1 MPKDPLHLVDLT
13 TARTEFEAEV
23 IRHAL
28 ESRGIP
34 AHAFTLAG
42 SALQWQVAAA
52 QPMRVQ
58 VMRKDLERAHAALA
72 EVRQESVDFDWSEL
86 EAEEI
91 ATVCPHCGYALTD
104 LPDPRLCP
112 ECGTFRATGG
122 VAGSRPRRMG
132 RWRTVAYI
140 ALGAVLVLPVVIE
153 LLMILLGP

>member
-1 MPKDPLHLVDLT
+1 MPKDPRQLVDLT

-42 SALQWQVAAA
+42 GVLQWQVAAA

-72 EVRQESVDFDWSEL
+72 EARQESVDFDWSEL
-86 EAEEI
+86 GAEEI
-91 ATVCPHCGYALTD
+91 ATVCPKCGHALTD
-104 LPDPRLCP
+104 LPDPRVCP
-112 ECGTFRATGG
+112 ECGSFRETGG
-122 VAGSRPRRMG
+122 VAGSRSRRMG
-132 RWRTVAYI
+132 RWRTAAYI
-140 ALGAVLVLPVVIE
+140 ALVAALVLPVVIR
-153 LLMILLGP
+153 LLMIVLGP